1 MVFQL
6 SAEPETPRTRR
17 THINADY
24 DVVLYNALQV
34 YFFRT
39 TITDLEMETP
49 REIQLVLEELLR
61 IGRRTFVSNRNE
73 LHDRL
78 EWPLFLAGI
87 EIEDKEGFKVDWI
100 DARLSRRPRLAL
112 QRIIKLQEYSPGRR
126 VRLEMSR
133 IRNLLNG
140 GIVSD
145 FSALAIN
152 ESDFLDY
159 VTTL

>member
-1 MVFQL
+1 
-6 SAEPETPRTRR
+6 
-17 THINADY
+17 
-24 DVVLYNALQV
+24 
-34 YFFRT
+34 
-39 TITDLEMETP
+39 METP

-145 FSALAIN
+145 FSALVTN